1 MLWPLGTLCHAPV
14 RPLPHPTATPGA
26 GYILS
31 LCSQL
36 LETSWSVLRCC
47 VFLLAWDVS
56 LPTPSSSVMLGMVAI
71 SHMWL
76 LQDQVQKSIKLEV
89 HFFGL
94 PSHSFKRPVATRGR
108 WILFEDSALKEHFCH
123 FREFSWAVLLGSY
136 PLRG

>member
-1 MLWPLGTLCHAPV
+1 
-14 RPLPHPTATPGA
+14 
-26 GYILS
+26 
-31 LCSQL
+31 
-36 LETSWSVLRCC
+36 
-47 VFLLAWDVS
+47 
-56 LPTPSSSVMLGMVAI
+56 MLGMVAI